1 MVIRRCRQERIS
13 GKEDMDLASD
23 GFQHL
28 TIQQLEALVHLVDER
43 SFSRAA
49 RKMHLT
55 QPSLTK
61 HIRNIEEALG
71 SKVVNRSSRSLSLT
85 PEGKI
90 LYDYARR
97 IVKLRDEAREQVLRL
112 REIETGDIRIA
123 ASTIPATYILPYAI
137 GGFRKKFP
145 QIRTTVRT
153 ADSTDVIEMVLDNGA
168 EIGFIGKKP
177 AGGKLSSEA
186 LWKDRLVLAVP
197 SGHPWAK
204 RRSARLAE
212 IFKQPFVIRE
222 KGSGTR
228 ETFESCLRESG
239 IPGPPHLNIV
249 AELGSSEAVKEAI
262 LAGLGISVISVHAI
276 RRELK
281 SGLLAGLSIDECG
294 IERSFYLIYRR
305 QFDLMNHHKRFLEFI
320 RAYRPENPSQR

>member
-1 MVIRRCRQERIS
+1 M
-13 GKEDMDLASD
+13 ASD
-23 GFQHL
+23 GFHHL
-28 TIQQLEALVHLVDER
+28 TIQQLEALIHLVDER

-49 RKMHLT
+49 KKMHLT

-71 SKVVNRSSRSLSLT
+71 SKIVNRSSRSLSLM

-145 QIRTTVRT
+145 DIRTTVRT
-153 ADSTDVIEMVLDNGA
+153 ADSTDVIEMVLGNGA

-177 AGGKLSSEA
+177 SGGKLIAEE
-186 LWKDRLVLAVP
+186 LWKDRLVLSVP

-212 IFKQPFVIRE
+212 ISRQPFVIRE

-228 ETFESCLRESG
+228 EALEGCMRESYS
-239 IPGPPHLNIV
+239 PGPPPHLNIV

-262 LAGLGISVISVHAI
+262 LAGLGISVISIHAI

-281 SGLLAGLSIDECG
+281 SGLLAVLSIDECG

-305 QFDLMNHHKRFLEFI
+305 QFDLMTHHKRFLEFI
-320 RAYRPENPSQR
+320 RAYRPENPFQR

>member
-1 MVIRRCRQERIS
+1 
-13 GKEDMDLASD
+13 
-23 GFQHL
+23 
-28 TIQQLEALVHLVDER
+28 
-43 SFSRAA
+43 
-49 RKMHLT
+49 
-55 QPSLTK
+55 
-61 HIRNIEEALG
+61 
-71 SKVVNRSSRSLSLT
+71 
-85 PEGKI
+85 
-90 LYDYARR
+90 
-97 IVKLRDEAREQVLRL
+97 
-112 REIETGDIRIA
+112 
-123 ASTIPATYILPYAI
+123 
-137 GGFRKKFP
+137 
-145 QIRTTVRT
+145 
-153 ADSTDVIEMVLDNGA
+153 MVLDNGA

-204 RRSARLAE
+204 RRSARLSE

-228 ETFESCLRESG
+228 ETLESCLRESG
-239 IPGPPHLNIV
+239 IPGPLHLNIV

>member
-1 MVIRRCRQERIS
+1 MQAWRQQKAW
-13 GKEDMDLASD
+13 KEGMSMMAE
-23 GFQHL
+23 GFQNL
-28 TIQQLEALVHLVDER
+28 TMQQLEALIHLVEER

-49 RKMHLT
+49 KKMHLT

-61 HIRNIEEALG
+61 HIRNVEEALG
-71 SKVVNRSSRSLSLT
+71 AKIVNRSSRSLSLT
-85 PEGKI
+85 PEGRV

-97 IVKLRDEAREQVLRL
+97 IIKLRDEAKERVLRL
-112 REIETGDIRIA
+112 REEEAGDIRIA

-137 GGFRKKFP
+137 GGFRKKHP
-145 QIRTTVRT
+145 RIRTTVRT
-153 ADSTDVIEMVLDNGA
+153 ADSSDVIETVLDNGA
-168 EIGFIGKKP
+168 EIGFVGKKP
-177 AGGKLSSEA
+177 SGGKLIAEE

-204 RRSARLAE
+204 RRSARIAE
-212 IFKQPFVIRE
+212 IAEAPFVIRE

-228 ETFESCLRESG
+228 EALEECLRETG
-239 IPGPPHLNIV
+239 GPGLPHLNIA

-262 LAGLGISVISVHAI
+262 IAGLGISVISVHAI

-281 SGLLAGLSIDECG
+281 SGLLAALAIEGCP

-305 QFDLMNHHKRFLEFI
+305 QFDLMTHHKIFLDFI
-320 RAYRPENPSQR
+320 RTYRPESLSLR

>member
-1 MVIRRCRQERIS
+1 MAE
-13 GKEDMDLASD
+13 
-23 GFQHL
+23 GFQNM
-28 TIQQLEALVHLVDER
+28 TMQQLEALIHLVEER

-49 RKMHLT
+49 KKMHLT

-71 SKVVNRSSRSLSLT
+71 AKVVIRSSRSLALT
-85 PEGKI
+85 PEGRV

-97 IVKLRDEAREQVLRL
+97 IIKLRDEARERVLRL
-112 REIETGDIRIA
+112 REEEAGDIRIA

-137 GGFRKKFP
+137 GGFRKKHP
-145 QIRTTVRT
+145 RIRMTVRT
-153 ADSTDVIEMVLDNGA
+153 IDSSDVIEMVLGNGV
-168 EIGFIGKKP
+168 EIGIIGKKP
-177 AGGKLSSEA
+177 SGGKLIAEV
-186 LWKDRLVLAVP
+186 LWEDRLVMAVP
-197 SGHPWAK
+197 SRHPWAK
-204 RRSARLAE
+204 RRSVRIAE
-212 IFKQPFVIRE
+212 IAETPFVIRE

-228 ETFESCLRESG
+228 EALEDCLRETG
-239 IPGPPHLNIV
+239 DPGVPHLNIA

-262 LAGLGISVISVHAI
+262 IAGLGISVISVHAI

-281 SGLLAGLSIDECG
+281 SGLLAALSIDECR

-320 RAYRPENPSQR
+320 RAYRPESLSLR